1 MLRGH
6 VGNGPIRIARGRVR
20 DRPQPSLE
28 LESAR
33 EQLGEHGEACILK
46 LIDAIRETV
55 LEGFCHLAK
64 QLRTKI
70 DPDAKWDTS
79 VLKRRERV

>member
-1 MLRGH
+1 
-6 VGNGPIRIARGRVR
+6 
-20 DRPQPSLE
+20 LE

-33 EQLGEHGEACILK
+33 EQLREHGEACILK

-64 QLRTKI
+64 QLHTKI
-70 DPDAKWDTS
+70 DPDAEWDAS
-79 VLKRRERV
+79 MLK

>member
-6 VGNGPIRIARGRVR
+6 VGNGPIRIARGRVC
-20 DRPQPSLE
+20 DRPQPSLK

-33 EQLGEHGEACILK
+33 EQLGEHGEARILK
-46 LIDAIRETV
+46 HIDAIRETV

-64 QLRTKI
+64 QLHTKI
-70 DPDAKWDTS
+70 DPDAEWDAS
-79 VLKRRERV
+79 MLK

>member
-33 EQLGEHGEACILK
+33 EQLREHGEACILK

-79 VLKRRERV
+79 VLK

>member
-1 MLRGH
+1 LK
-6 VGNGPIRIARGRVR
+6 
-20 DRPQPSLE
+20 

-33 EQLGEHGEACILK
+33 EQLGEHGEARILK
-46 LIDAIRETV
+46 HIDAIRETV

-64 QLRTKI
+64 QLHTEI

-79 VLKRRERV
+79 VLK